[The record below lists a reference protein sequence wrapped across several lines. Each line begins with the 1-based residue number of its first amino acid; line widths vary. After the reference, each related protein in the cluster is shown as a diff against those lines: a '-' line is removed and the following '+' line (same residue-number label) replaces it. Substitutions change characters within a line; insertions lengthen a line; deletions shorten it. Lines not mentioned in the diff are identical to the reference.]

1 MSTKLHIKKG
11 DKVVVT
17 AGNYK
22 GKESVVTRVFPKTNR
37 AIVEG
42 VNVAKK
48 HVKPTQAQ
56 PNGGIVEKELSIHAS
71 NLKKVN

>member
-1 MSTKLHIKKG
+1 MSLNIKKG
-11 DKVVVT
+11 DKVVVI

-22 GKESVVTRVFPKTNR
+22 GKESVVTKVFPKTNR

-48 HVKPTQAQ
+48 HVKPTQEQ
-56 PNGGIVEKELSIHAS
+56 PNGGIVEKELSIHIS

>member
-1 MSTKLHIKKG
+1 MSAKLKIKKG
-11 DKVVVT
+11 DKVVVI
-17 AGNYK
+17 AGNQK
-22 GKESVVTRVFPKTNR
+22 GTESVVTRVFPKTNR

-56 PNGGIVEKELSIHAS
+56 PNGGIVEKELSIHVS